1 MPLKQL
7 SNNCQLYH
15 GDCLAVLPTIPD
27 NSIDL
32 IATDPPYF
40 QVKEDN
46 WDNQWPD
53 VKRYLAWFDN
63 VLLHFFRIL
72 KPTGS
77 FYLFCSAKLSPE
89 IQLLVKQR
97 FEVLN
102 EIVWAKPSGRY
113 MVNNKERQRSFAGQT
128 ERIIFGQHYHADGY
142 AKGLVGYGEQ
152 KGQVKKSIISPLIHY
167 FNSARETLKVSAK
180 VINEATGTQM
190 CRHWFSESQ
199 WEFPTKNHYKKLQVL
214 FAQYAKSQG
223 KANPLGRDY
232 QR

>member
-77 FYLFCSAKLSPE
+77 FYLFCSKFSYLFIAIVCVTRNVLIIP
-89 IQLLVKQR
+89 LLVRHADKVQA
-97 FEVLN
+97 FDVCAV
-102 EIVWAKPSGRY
+102 IVWAFVGL
-113 MVNNKERQRSFAGQT
+113 SFVMAS
-128 ERIIFGQHYHADGY
+128 I
-142 AKGLVGYGEQ
+142 
-152 KGQVKKSIISPLIHY
+152 KSIY
-167 FNSARETLKVSAK
+167 FD
-180 VINEATGTQM
+180 
-190 CRHWFSESQ
+190 ES
-199 WEFPTKNHYKKLQVL
+199 
-214 FAQYAKSQG
+214 KSSSS
-223 KANPLGRDY
+223 
-232 QR
+232 